1 MYKIFVSYSKED
13 LPMVRDLTSILH
25 YPGVGIFVAED
36 RIKAGDTLWP
46 DILKYIDGSDIV
58 LAFISK
64 HSLISSSCN
73 NEIGYALKARKK
85 IAPIIIGDKVTPPS
99 IISHIKYIDF
109 ANDRNKSFTELEE
122 IIRCAIITK
131 EDQENIQTIVIVVLS
146 ILFIIWALKSG
157 KK

>member
-1 MYKIFVSYSKED
+1 
-13 LPMVRDLTSILH
+13 MVRDLTSILN
-25 YPGVGIFVAED
+25 YPGVDIFVAED

-46 DILKYIDGSDIV
+46 DILKYIDSSDIV

-85 IAPIIIGDKVTPPS
+85 IVPVIIEDKVTPPS
-99 IISHIKYIDF
+99 IISNVKYIDF
-109 ANDRNKSFTELEE
+109 ANDRNKSFSELEE
-122 IIRCAIITK
+122 IIRCAIIIK